1 MTKHLTLLG
10 HRIFPLLLFIG
21 LAWGQS
27 APIQPNRFQDVLIL
41 KTGEAFTGSV
51 DHKVNEQIVFFYF
64 NQNFEFTQK
73 KFQINDIETIVTK
86 NGTFTYPFDAAGKKG
101 LFGFKR
107 QYSGILYITCGSTI
121 AMIGYALV
129 NGL

>member
-1 MTKHLTLLG
+1 MIKY
-10 HRIFPLLLFIG
+10 ISLLLLVG

-27 APIQPNRFQDVLIL
+27 APIQPNGFQDVLIL
-41 KTGEAFTGSV
+41 KTGETFTGSV
-51 DHKVNEQIVFFYF
+51 DHKVNGQIVFFYY

-107 QYSGILYITCGSTI
+107 QYSGIIYIYCGSIIATI
-121 AMIGYALV
+121 AYGLV
-129 NGL
+129 NGML

>member
-1 MTKHLTLLG
+1 MKHLWVILFVL
-10 HRIFPLLLFIG
+10 PLF
-21 LAWGQS
+21 GQIKL
-27 APIQPNRFQDVLIL
+27 PIQPNGFQDVLIL

-51 DHKVNEQIVFFYF
+51 DHKVNGQIVFFSF

-73 KFQINDIETIVTK
+73 KFQINEIETIVTK

>member
-1 MTKHLTLLG
+1 MKHLWVILFVL
-10 HRIFPLLLFIG
+10 PLF
-21 LAWGQS
+21 GQIKL
-27 APIQPNRFQDVLIL
+27 PIQPNGFQDVLIL

-51 DHKVNEQIVFFYF
+51 DHKVNGQIVFFSF

-73 KFQINDIETIVTK
+73 KFQINEIETIVTK

-107 QYSGILYITCGSTI
+107 QYSGILYITFGSTI

>member
-1 MTKHLTLLG
+1 MIKY
-10 HRIFPLLLFIG
+10 ISLLLFIG

-27 APIQPNRFQDVLIL
+27 APIQPNGFQDVLIL

-51 DHKVNEQIVFFYF
+51 DHKVNGEIVFFYY
-64 NQNFEFTQK
+64 NQYLQLTQK
-73 KFQINDIETIVTK
+73 NFQINDIETIVTK

-107 QYSGILYITCGSTI
+107 QYSGIFYITCGSAI
-121 AMIGYALV
+121 ASIAYALV